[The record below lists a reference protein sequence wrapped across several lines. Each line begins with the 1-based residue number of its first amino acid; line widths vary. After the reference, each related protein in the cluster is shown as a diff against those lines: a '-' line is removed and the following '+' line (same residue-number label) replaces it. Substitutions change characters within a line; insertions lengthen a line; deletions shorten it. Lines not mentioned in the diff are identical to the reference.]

1 MSDRGNNESGA
12 SGDEQASPKKTRLFS
27 FFPREKLRK
36 NGPDPADDAEEGVP
50 EYDEHAMVEAM
61 PEEHY
66 AAEEEAT
73 EDEYQAQRAYVYD
86 DTVATEQVAP
96 AHANP
101 ATLHTPMPSV
111 RTTPGT
117 QPRPTPPPP
126 APARPAP
133 QPAARPSEPPVHR
146 EPPPPPA
153 RDPVPHAPREPAPPV
168 QREPAPHVHREPV
181 QPVPREPVPAAP
193 REHEPP
199 PARDLAAHRQTVPAP
214 AAPPRE
220 PARSPV
226 PRPQPQ
232 AAPAPTRPAAPLPE
246 AAGPETEFADNRHKP
261 VTEDSIASVVA
272 GRSFE
277 NAEAERAFLLTL
289 SRDQRMKYAELVH
302 ADERLELDLERHN
315 LEVDRLVYERERAEI
330 SERIRHRENAF
341 RFANNAMR
349 MLFALNGI
357 GAVVLMGVWGYL
369 AGVPGARFLSAAF
382 GIALTTF
389 AVGTIC
395 SALTA
400 ACSYGAQ
407 ALTARPDDSPR
418 RHYAIIA
425 VRVMAI
431 VFAVLSFCL
440 FVFGV
445 ILAGYGLRAS

>member
-1 MSDRGNNESGA
+1 M
-12 SGDEQASPKKTRLFS
+12 P
-27 FFPREKLRK
+27 
-36 NGPDPADDAEEGVP
+36 EEV
-50 EYDEHAMVEAM
+50 EHAMVEAM

-66 AAEEEAT
+66 AAEEET
-73 EDEYQAQRAYVYD
+73 DEDEYQAQRAYVFD
-86 DTVATEQVAP
+86 DTVATEEVTQP
-96 AHANP
+96 HANP
-101 ATLHTPMPSV
+101 ATLHTPMPAV

-117 QPRPTPPPP
+117 QPRPTPPPV
-126 APARPAP
+126 RPAP
-133 QPAARPSEPPVHR
+133 QPAARAYEPAPAARPSEPAPAARPSEPVHHR
-146 EPPPPPA
+146 ETAPPP
-153 RDPVPHAPREPAPPV
+153 PREPAPPPAREHVAPAPREPRPPV
-168 QREPAPHVHREPV
+168 QREPVHTAPRDPV
-181 QPVPREPVPAAP
+181 PSAPREPEPAPP
-193 REHEPP
+193 RESS
-199 PARDLAAHRQTVPAP
+199 AYRQAAAAVAAAP
-214 AAPPRE
+214 AAAPRE

-226 PRPQPQ
+226 PRPQPP
-232 AAPAPTRPAAPLPE
+232 AAPAPPRQTAPPPE
-246 AAGPETEFADNRHKP
+246 AHPAEAEYAPPREKP
-261 VTEDSIASVVA
+261 VNEDSLASVVA
-272 GRSFE
+272 GRTFE

-315 LEVDRLVYERERAEI
+315 LEVDRLVYERERVEI

-341 RFANNAMR
+341 KFANNALR

-389 AVGTIC
+389 AGGTIC

-407 ALTARPDDSPR
+407 ALMAQPDDSPR
-418 RHYAIIA
+418 RHYAIIG

-440 FVFGV
+440 FLVGI